1 MTDDKLLPSQSK
13 WQQRRIFHLGSVICH
28 RTSLRRVDVLLHFE
42 CASDQAD
49 LLRWLRYNLDNVET
63 KWDVREIE
71 QAKPFFS
78 GANDP
83 GSLPPIDRF
92 MRCPE
97 KLVCTGFDFDKDQ
110 DLFLAIAADEVD
122 LATAARP
129 EISIKDLK
137 GLFL

>member
-1 MTDDKLLPSQSK
+1 MS
-13 WQQRRIFHLGSVICH
+13 LG
-28 RTSLRRVDVLLHFE
+28 RVDLFLHLE

-49 LLRWLRYNLDNVET
+49 LLRWLRHNLDNVET

-83 GSLPPIDRF
+83 GSLPPINRF

-137 GLFL
+137 GLSL

>member
-1 MTDDKLLPSQSK
+1 M
-13 WQQRRIFHLGSVICH
+13 
-28 RTSLRRVDVLLHFE
+28 
-42 CASDQAD
+42 
-49 LLRWLRYNLDNVET
+49 LRWLRYNLDNVET

-71 QAKPFFS
+71 QAKPFLS
-78 GANDP
+78 GANDG
-83 GSLPPIDRF
+83 GSLPPINRF
-92 MRCPE
+92 MRGPE

-129 EISIKDLK
+129 EIPIKDLK

>member
-1 MTDDKLLPSQSK
+1 M
-13 WQQRRIFHLGSVICH
+13 
-28 RTSLRRVDVLLHFE
+28 SLRRVDVLLHLE

-49 LLRWLRYNLDNVET
+49 LLRWLRYNFDNVET

-78 GANDP
+78 GANDS
-83 GSLPPIDRF
+83 GSLPPINRF
-92 MRCPE
+92 MRGPE

-122 LATAARP
+122 LSTAARP